1 MLPNPT
7 PGPHTPKAA
16 PTIRVRLWL
25 VATAAVAAAS
35 VVAYARDTPSALWLA
50 LVPLAYTV
58 PIFVWLDR
66 LEPEPLAMRWNA
78 FLWGAG
84 MSVLVA
90 SFVNEVFAAVFGL
103 VAAAVISAPIV
114 EELMKVRGISYAAKR
129 EQIDSPL
136 DGAVYAGY
144 VGLGFAAV
152 ENVIYFSNAVSEDAL
167 GLTFVVRG
175 LLSPLAHPYF
185 CAWAGLA
192 VGRAVAA
199 GRSRRLAVL
208 RGLLVGIPLHASWNL
223 AASVPALAFLLLG
236 HVVVFFVL
244 VRRLRRLRRDEIA
257 MIRRRLNRLAFAHNL
272 SPVELETYG
281 DVRATKRFRRAL
293 TRDER
298 RAFDARRASIT
309 KLAARLADD

>member
-103 VAAAVISAPIV
+103 VAAAVISAPII
-114 EELMKVRGISYAAKR
+114 E
-129 EQIDSPL
+129 
-136 DGAVYAGY
+136 
-144 VGLGFAAV
+144 
-152 ENVIYFSNAVSEDAL
+152 
-167 GLTFVVRG
+167 
-175 LLSPLAHPYF
+175 
-185 CAWAGLA
+185 
-192 VGRAVAA
+192 
-199 GRSRRLAVL
+199 
-208 RGLLVGIPLHASWNL
+208 
-223 AASVPALAFLLLG
+223 
-236 HVVVFFVL
+236 
-244 VRRLRRLRRDEIA
+244 
-257 MIRRRLNRLAFAHNL
+257 
-272 SPVELETYG
+272 
-281 DVRATKRFRRAL
+281 
-293 TRDER
+293 
-298 RAFDARRASIT
+298 
-309 KLAARLADD
+309 